1 MHCLKSIPEIEA
13 ACLPPGARRAARD
26 ALIVLTEASAG
37 DAAPYDPDRD
47 GFVVVLDQPGDDE
60 ALRHV
65 IGCSFLEATLEGAS
79 YDPENG
85 CFVAVV
91 LSNNEFGLTLIVPD
105 VPGLD
110 PRIRRKLIDE
120 LPEGEAAG

>member
-1 MHCLKSIPEIEA
+1 LKSLIEIED
-13 ACLPPGARRAARD
+13 ACLSHGARRTAQD
-26 ALIVLTEASAG
+26 TMIALIEAYATDAG
-37 DAAPYDPDRD
+37 PYDPDTH

-65 IGCSFLEATLEGAS
+65 IGCSFLEATLEGAA

>member
-1 MHCLKSIPEIEA
+1 VEDSHLS
-13 ACLPPGARRAARD
+13 PGARRAARD
-26 ALIVLTEASAG
+26 ALNTLIDAYGG
-37 DAAPYDPDRD
+37 DDGPYDPYLH
-47 GFVVVLDQPGDDE
+47 GYVIVLDQPGDDE

-65 IGCSFLEATLEGAS
+65 LGCSFLEATLEGAS
-79 YDPENG
+79 FDPRNG

-91 LSNNEFGLTLIVPD
+91 LSNNEFGLTLVIPD